1 VCARARE
8 REREKERCGEGER
21 ERERAR
27 TEGDKQAGRTS
38 KHATCR
44 GRFDGPRDFRAFAAT
59 PPTPWCHMPALIGV
73 DIRWFSPDLRDMR
86 RLARQREIRNA
97 EYFRS

>member
-1 VCARARE
+1 
-8 REREKERCGEGER
+8 
-21 ERERAR
+21 
-27 TEGDKQAGRTS
+27 
-38 KHATCR
+38 
-44 GRFDGPRDFRAFAAT
+44 
-59 PPTPWCHMPALIGV
+59 MPALIGV